1 MAPFSDAAQL
11 RAWLAVEVALAEAE
25 AEAGIIP
32 AEAAADIRAAAGAD
46 RFDLVVFREEAERA
60 GNLAIPLVRRLT
72 ALVAERN
79 PDSARSVH
87 LGATSQDILDTAV
100 VLQIRDAAA
109 IVTAALTRGVVAAA
123 AIARRHARTPM
134 AGRTWLQQASPVSLG
149 LKAAGWLDMTARCRE
164 RLDRAISAA
173 MVLQLGGASGTLAA
187 LGDAGPAVADAVAR
201 RLSLSVPEM
210 PWHTHRDRL
219 AEVACALGIACGAL
233 GKIGRDLTLLGQSEI
248 GEVFEAPSADRGGS
262 SSMPHKQNP
271 VRAVRA
277 VAAATRAPGLVATL
291 LSAMPQEHERAAGGW
306 QAEWDTLPALVGVT
320 IEAAES
326 IAAALEDL
334 TIDEARIRQN
344 LDANGGIALAE
355 ALSIALADHLGRTA
369 AMAAVERVSR
379 TAARE
384 HRTLLDV
391 AAEDR
396 EITQYLSRDAMARV
410 LNPESFLG
418 AAPVFVERVL
428 RRWNV

>member
-32 AEAAADIRAAAGAD
+32 AAAAADIRAAAGAD
-46 RFDLVVFREEAERA
+46 RFDHAALREEAARA

-79 PDSARSVH
+79 ADSARYVH
-87 LGATSQDILDTAV
+87 VGATSQDILDTAV
-100 VLQIRDAAA
+100 VLQLRDAAA

-219 AEVACALGIACGAL
+219 AEVACALGIASGAL

-248 GEVFEAPSADRGGS
+248 GEVFESPSADRGGS

-277 VAAATRAPGLVATL
+277 VAAATRAPGLVATM

-306 QAEWDTLPALVGVT
+306 QAVWYTLPELVGVT
-320 IEAAES
+320 RDAAES

-344 LDANGGIALAE
+344 LDANGGVALAE
-355 ALSIALADHLGRTA
+355 ALSTALAHDLGSTA

-384 HRTLLDV
+384 NRTLLDV

-396 EITQYLSRDAMARV
+396 EITQFLSRDAMARV
-410 LNPESFLG
+410 LNPEFFLG
-418 AAPVFVERVL
+418 AAPIFVERVL